1 VDTMTERLSV
11 VIVTFDSAR
20 HVGACLQALR
30 DASPRLAYDI
40 LIVDNASTDDTI
52 SVLARDW
59 PGVRVVRNAVNL
71 GFGAAANRGIR
82 ETTGDRLLLLNPD
95 ARVTAG
101 AIDRLLTV
109 LDADPSVAI
118 AGPRLVDDAGHAEVS
133 YGRHIG
139 PLAELG
145 QKLRVRAQ
153 ESRWPVVAGWIERQS
168 HTARFPDWVSGACW
182 VARREVLD
190 RVGLFD
196 ERFFLYTEDVDLC
209 ARVRGAGYRV
219 AFVPDAMVRHTRGAS
234 RAGVPDASNAHYR
247 RSHVAF
253 YEKHHPGWAPLLRT
267 YLKLKG
273 ALPDTTKQAP

>member
-1 VDTMTERLSV
+1 MPRLSV
-11 VIVTFDSAR
+11 IIVTFNSAR
-20 HVGACLQALR
+20 EIGECLQALR
-30 DASPRLAYDI
+30 DAAPRLPHDI
-40 LIVDNASTDDTI
+40 LVVDNASTDDTVA
-52 SVLARDW
+52 VLARDW
-59 PGVRVVRNAVNL
+59 PEVRAVANDANR

-101 AIDRLLTV
+101 AIDRLLAA
-109 LDADPSVAI
+109 LDASPVIAI
-118 AGPRLVDDAGHAEVS
+118 AGPRLVDDAGRAEVS
-133 YGRHIG
+133 YGRQIG
-139 PLAELG
+139 PVAELA

-153 ESRWPVVAGWIERQS
+153 ERRWPVVAAWIERQAQV
-168 HTARFPDWVSGACW
+168 ARFPDWVSGACW
-182 VARREVLD
+182 LARRDVLD
-190 RVGLFD
+190 AVGLFD

-219 AFVPDAMVRHTRGAS
+219 AFVPGAVVRHTRGAS
-234 RAGVPDASNAHYR
+234 RTSVPHAANAHYR

>member
-1 VDTMTERLSV
+1 MTRLSV
-11 VIVTFDSAR
+11 IVVTFNSAR
-20 HVGACLQALR
+20 EIGGCLQALR
-30 DASPRLAYDI
+30 DAAPRPAYDL
-40 LIVDNASTDDTI
+40 LIVDNASTDDTVA
-52 SVLARDW
+52 VLARDW
-59 PGVRVVRNAVNL
+59 PDVRVVANEANR
-71 GFGAAANRGIR
+71 GFGAATNRGIR

-101 AIDRLLTV
+101 AIDRLLAA
-109 LDADPSVAI
+109 LDADPSIAI
-118 AGPRLVDDAGHAEVS
+118 AGPRLVDDAGRAEVS

-153 ESRWPVVAGWIERQS
+153 EGQWPVVAAWIERQ
-168 HTARFPDWVSGACW
+168 TRMARFPDWVSGACW
-182 VARREVLD
+182 VARRDVLD
-190 RVGLFD
+190 AVGLFD

-219 AFVPDAMVRHTRGAS
+219 AFVPDAVVRHTRGAS
-234 RAGVPDASNAHYR
+234 RAGVPDEANAHYR

-273 ALPDTTKQAP
+273 ALPDTTTQDP

>member
-1 VDTMTERLSV
+1 MPRLSV
-11 VIVTFDSAR
+11 IIVTFNSAR
-20 HVGACLQALR
+20 EIGGCLQALR
-30 DASPRLAYDI
+30 DTPPRLAHEI
-40 LIVDNASTDDTI
+40 LVVDNASTDDTLA
-52 SVLARDW
+52 VLARDW
-59 PGVRVVRNAVNL
+59 PDVRVLTNDANR
-71 GFGAAANRGIR
+71 GFGAATNRGIR
-82 ETTGDRLLLLNPD
+82 ETSGDRLLILNPD

-101 AIDRLLTV
+101 AIDRLLAA
-109 LDADPSVAI
+109 LDAEPAIAI
-118 AGPRLVDDAGHAEVS
+118 AGPRLVDDAGRAEVS

-153 ESRWPVVAGWIERQS
+153 EGRWPVVGAWIERQ
-168 HTARFPDWVSGACW
+168 TQVARFPDWVSGACW
-182 VARREVLD
+182 VARRDVLD
-190 RVGLFD
+190 AVGLFD

-209 ARVRGAGYRV
+209 ARVRGAGHRV
-219 AFVPDAMVRHTRGAS
+219 AFVPGAVVRHTRGAS
-234 RAGVPDASNAHYR
+234 RAGVRDTANAHYR